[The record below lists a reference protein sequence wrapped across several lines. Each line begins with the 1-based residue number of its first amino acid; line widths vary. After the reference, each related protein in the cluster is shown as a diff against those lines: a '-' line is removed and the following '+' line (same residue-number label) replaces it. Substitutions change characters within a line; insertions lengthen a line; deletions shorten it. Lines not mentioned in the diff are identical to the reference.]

1 MKKQQKQAAIE
12 NLEARF
18 SNSQA
23 AFLVNYQ
30 GMSVAQLKTLRFAL
44 DDKGGSLKV
53 AKNRLAKLALKDVS
67 NCHGLDSLLVG
78 QLAYVFSK
86 GEITSVA
93 KVLVDF
99 AKKNDKLKVV
109 AGCSESK
116 IYDAKSVAVL
126 ASLPSR
132 EVLLSQLC
140 GVLNAPVVLFALAIK
155 AVAEKKAQVE

>member
-30 GMSVAQLKTLRFAL
+30 GMSVAHLKSLRFQL

-53 AKNRLAKLALKDVS
+53 AKNRLAKIALKNIS
-67 NCHGLDSLLVG
+67 KCHGLDSLLTG
-78 QLAYVFSK
+78 QLAYVF
-86 GEITSVA
+86 GQGDITSVA
-93 KVLVDF
+93 KVLADF
-99 AKKNDKLKVV
+99 AKKNDKLKIV
-109 AGCSESK
+109 AGCSESI
-116 IYDAKSVAVL
+116 IYDAKSVAIL
-126 ASLPSR
+126 GSLPSR

-140 GVLNAPVVLFALAIK
+140 GVLNAPVVLFAMAIK
-155 AVAEKKAQVE
+155 AVEEKKAQAE

>member
-1 MKKQQKQAAIE
+1 MKKQQKQAAID

-30 GMSVAQLKTLRFAL
+30 GMSVAHLKALRFAL
-44 DDKGGSLKV
+44 DDKGGSIKV

-67 NCHGLDSLLVG
+67 NCQGLDSLLVG

>member
-1 MKKQQKQAAIE
+1 MKKQQKQAAID

-18 SNSQA
+18 SGSQG
-23 AFLVNYQ
+23 AFLVNFQ

-44 DDKGGSLKV
+44 GDKGGSLKV

-67 NCHGLDSLLVG
+67 NCQGLDSLLVG
-78 QLAYVFSK
+78 QLAYVFAQ
-86 GEITSVA
+86 GAITSVA

-109 AGCSESK
+109 AACSESK
-116 IYDAKSVAVL
+116 IYDARSVAVL

-140 GVLNAPVVLFALAIK
+140 GTLNAPVILFALAIK
-155 AVAEKKAQVE
+155 AVAEKKAQIE

>member
-1 MKKQQKQAAIE
+1 MKKQHKQAAIE

-18 SNSQA
+18 SGSQGS
-23 AFLVNYQ
+23 FLVNYQ
-30 GMSVAQLKTLRFAL
+30 GMSVAHLKALRFAL
-44 DDKGGSLKV
+44 ADKGGSLKV
-53 AKNRLAKLALKDVS
+53 AKNRLARLALKDVS
-67 NCHGLDSLLVG
+67 SCKGLEELLVG
-78 QLAYVFSK
+78 QLAYVFSQ
-86 GEITSVA
+86 GEVTSVA

-116 IYDAKSVAVL
+116 IYDAKSVATL

-140 GVLNAPVVLFALAIK
+140 GVLNAPVVLFALSIK
-155 AVAEKKAQVE
+155 AVAEKKAQAE

>member
-12 NLEARF
+12 SLEARF

-30 GMSVAQLKTLRFAL
+30 GMSVAHLKALRFAL
-44 DDKGGSLKV
+44 DDKGGSIKV
-53 AKNRLAKLALKDVS
+53 AKNRLAKLALKGVS

-116 IYDAKSVAVL
+116 IYDARSVAVL

>member
-1 MKKQQKQAAIE
+1 MKKQHKQAAIE

-18 SNSQA
+18 STSQA
-23 AFLVNYQ
+23 AFLVNFQ
-30 GMSVAQLKTLRFAL
+30 GLSVAQLKTLRFEL
-44 DDKGGSLKV
+44 DNKGGSLKV
-53 AKNRLAKLALKDVS
+53 AKNRLAKLALKNVS
-67 NCHGLDSLLVG
+67 NCQGLDSLLVG

-99 AKKNDKLKVV
+99 AKKNDKLKVI

-132 EVLLSQLC
+132 EVLLSRLC

>member
-30 GMSVAQLKTLRFAL
+30 GMSVAHLKALRFAL
-44 DDKGGSLKV
+44 DDKGGSIKV
-53 AKNRLAKLALKDVS
+53 AKNRLAKLALKGVS

-78 QLAYVFSK
+78 QLAYVFSQ

>member
-1 MKKQQKQAAIE
+1 MKKQLKQAAID
-12 NLEARF
+12 NLETRF
-18 SNSQA
+18 SNSQG
-23 AFLVNYQ
+23 AFLVNFQ

-53 AKNRLAKLALKDVS
+53 AKNRLAKLALKDVR
-67 NCHGLDSLLVG
+67 NCQGLDSLLVG
-78 QLAYVFSK
+78 QLAYVFAQ

-99 AKKNDKLKVV
+99 AKKNDKFKVV

-116 IYDAKSVAVL
+116 IYDARSVFTL

-132 EVLLSQLC
+132 DVLLSQLC
-140 GVLNAPVVLFALAIK
+140 GTLNAPVILFALAIK
-155 AVAEKKAQVE
+155 AVAEKKAQAE

>member
-1 MKKQQKQAAIE
+1 MKKQQKQAAID

-18 SNSQA
+18 STSQG
-23 AFLVNYQ
+23 AFLVNFQ

-44 DDKGGSLKV
+44 SDKGGSLKV

-67 NCHGLDSLLVG
+67 NCQGLDSLLVG
-78 QLAYVFSK
+78 QLAYVFSQ
-86 GEITSVA
+86 GEVTSVA

-116 IYDAKSVAVL
+116 IYDAKTVVTL

-132 EVLLSQLC
+132 DVLLSQLC
-140 GVLNAPVVLFALAIK
+140 GTLNAPVILFALAIK

>member
-12 NLEARF
+12 NLETQF
-18 SNSQA
+18 SNSQGS
-23 AFLVNYQ
+23 FLVNYQ
-30 GMSVAQLKTLRFAL
+30 GLSVAQLKTLRFAL
-44 DDKGGSLKV
+44 GDKGGSLKV
-53 AKNRLAKLALKDVS
+53 AKNRLARLALKDVS
-67 NCHGLDSLLVG
+67 SCKGLESLLVG
-78 QLAYVFSK
+78 QLAYVFSQ

-99 AKKNDKLKVV
+99 AKKNDKLKVI

-116 IYDAKSVAVL
+116 IYDAKLVTLL

-155 AVAEKKAQVE
+155 AVAEKKSQVE

>member
-1 MKKQQKQAAIE
+1 MKKQQKQAAID

-18 SNSQA
+18 SGSQG
-23 AFLVNYQ
+23 AFLVNFQ

-44 DDKGGSLKV
+44 GDKGGSLKV
-53 AKNRLAKLALKDVS
+53 AKNRLAKLALKDVR
-67 NCHGLDSLLVG
+67 NCQGLDSLLVG
-78 QLAYVFSK
+78 QLAYVFSQ

-116 IYDAKSVAVL
+116 IYDARSVAIL

-140 GVLNAPVVLFALAIK
+140 GTLNAPVILFALAIK
-155 AVAEKKAQVE
+155 AVAEKKAQIE

>member
-18 SNSQA
+18 SSSQA

-53 AKNRLAKLALKDVS
+53 AKNRLAKIALKDVS
-67 NCHGLDSLLVG
+67 NCQGLDSLLVG

-99 AKKNDKLKVV
+99 AKKNDKFKVV

-116 IYDAKSVAVL
+116 IYDAKLVTAL
-126 ASLPSR
+126 AALPSR